1 MLEIGSAGG
10 HRTYRRTVSKA
21 SAEGQKPDE
30 DNAAPDLEAAVVDV
44 PVRHPITGEMERYAE
59 ERRRPA
65 RPHGRAQG
73 RPGGGMHG
81 DNHFSEAS

>member
-10 HRTYRRTVSKA
+10 HRTYRRTVSQA

-44 PVRHPITGEMERYAE
+44 PVRHAVAGEMERDAE
-59 ERRRPA
+59 ERGSPA
-65 RPHGRAQG
+65 RPHGRAQR

-81 DNHFSEAS
+81 DDHFSAAS